1 MLFLGK
7 EMRHMTKI
15 GKKLAAVLLAVA
27 MIVVSITVD
36 LDGISLDQGY

>member
-1 MLFLGK
+1 
-7 EMRHMTKI
+7 MTKI